1 MQNTAKLISGA
12 FALQFQFHNKIIN
25 HLKENFGNRMAKGIE
40 LDEDSI
46 LKKKSSII
54 LHMLKTYQE

>member
-1 MQNTAKLISGA
+1 MQNTAKLISGT

-46 LKKKSSII
+46 LKTKH
-54 LHMLKTYQE
+54 L